1 MARRMASRTGKGVMP
16 KAARV
21 RSGSWTTTS
30 FTRLSIRAWLMR
42 RSTGLTRS
50 THRADSEGVTK
61 GTVKMRRGRSPLA
74 SA

>member
-1 MARRMASRTGKGVMP
+1 MP
-16 KAARV
+16 KAAYV

-50 THRADSEGVTK
+50 TQRADSDGVTK